1 MSSATGG
8 APAGDG
14 EALTAFLS
22 RIGRTPLLTAG
33 EERRLAQA
41 IERGDLA
48 AKERMIEANLRLVVH
63 IAKGYRREDHSL
75 ALLDLVQE
83 GTLGLVRAVEK
94 FDWRRGLRFSTYAT
108 IWIREA
114 IGRAITERGRAI
126 RLPHA
131 VDARARAVERA
142 ARSLTASLGRE
153 PSSAELAAEVDLP
166 EPEVVALRRM
176 SISVLSLNEPHG
188 AGVQTELGEML
199 PDDDSASPEQHALAS
214 AGVGEMSALLRYLPA
229 RERRVL
235 ELRFG
240 LNGQHEHGAAE
251 VARTLGVTL
260 RQARTLEDMALR
272 RLRALPQVRA
282 MDAA

>member
-1 MSSATGG
+1 MLDPVA

-14 EALTAFLS
+14 EALTAFLA
-22 RIGRTPLLTAG
+22 RIGRTRLLTAA

-75 ALLDLVQE
+75 ALLDLIQE

-114 IGRAITERGRAI
+114 IGRAITERGRPI

-131 VDARARAVERA
+131 VDGRARGVERA
-142 ARSLTASLGRE
+142 ARSLTAELGRE
-153 PSSAELAAEVDLP
+153 PSAAELAKAVDLP
-166 EPEVVALRRM
+166 EHEVVALRRM
-176 SISVLSLNEPHG
+176 CFAVLSLNEPHG
-188 AGVQTELGEML
+188 AGDNTELGELL
-199 PDDDSASPEQHALAS
+199 PDDDSVCPEAQALAV
-214 AGVGEMSALLRYLPA
+214 AGAGEMSALLRYLPA

-235 ELRFG
+235 ELRYG
-240 LNGQHEHGAAE
+240 LDGEHEHGAAE
-251 VARTLGVTL
+251 VARALKMTL

-272 RLRALPQVRA
+272 RLRALPQIRA
-282 MDAA
+282 MEAA